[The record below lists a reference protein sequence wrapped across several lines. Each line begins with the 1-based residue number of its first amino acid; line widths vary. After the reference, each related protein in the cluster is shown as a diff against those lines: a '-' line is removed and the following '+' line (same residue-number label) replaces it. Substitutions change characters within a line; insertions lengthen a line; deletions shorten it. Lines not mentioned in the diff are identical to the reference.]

1 MSHDRRSAFFC
12 HTKLKASF
20 YPHWRAWPWLISR
33 SCLIVLVTVDS
44 VTIPASSPRL
54 ETASCQITRLILFCW
69 PYHLQRKYYE
79 TRSGVSRFTETRQ
92 IPLKT
97 ILSAMN
103 EQSFNNFFT
112 TLMTSG
118 LPKERDEYDE
128 KQDASDTLPLNGC
141 LKL

>member
-1 MSHDRRSAFFC
+1 
-12 HTKLKASF
+12 
-20 YPHWRAWPWLISR
+20 
-33 SCLIVLVTVDS
+33 
-44 VTIPASSPRL
+44 
-54 ETASCQITRLILFCW
+54 
-69 PYHLQRKYYE
+69 
-79 TRSGVSRFTETRQ
+79 
-92 IPLKT
+92 
-97 ILSAMN
+97 MN